1 MQQKMEREGTVKNFI
16 PLCITSSFEAEDIS
30 G

>member
-1 MQQKMEREGTVKNFI
+1 MQQMEREGTVKNFT